1 MTGRPRPPSLQH
13 AISEAE
19 SLVAL
24 CNQERLAQCV
34 FKELTA
40 IKTEPISQQKRSN
53 KIIKIEKKD
62 LQNENK
68 VVNSE
73 KAARNNG
80 KSHSLTDTTNQQS
93 QGIRKK
99 RGRPPS
105 NAKAVSTQSL
115 SQTQLLRCLGINSEG
130 NVPTPSAMTSFLQ
143 SIQTQLSTLLTSTS
157 SNPLTNT
164 VGVSSAS
171 IKSLATSNTQGQR
184 DKAATINRSTTLQPI
199 NAINTSSTIP
209 ATHFIPL
216 KPVKTRKLTNKRR
229 QTSTKQVSPT
239 KLIQAGLGKSPDT
252 NVVQVVP
259 KAVPVRR
266 VVRPVSKRGRAVRWK
281 SVSPTI
287 VDYFKRGAGE
297 EVGGAENYYYYCVS
311 VFLTMCLL

>member
-1 MTGRPRPPSLQH
+1 M
-13 AISEAE
+13 
-19 SLVAL
+19 AL

-40 IKTEPISQQKRSN
+40 IKTELISQQKRSN
-53 KIIKIEKKD
+53 KFVKIEKKD

-73 KAARNNG
+73 KATTNNE
-80 KSHSLTDTTNQQS
+80 KSDLLTDITNQQS

-184 DKAATINRSTTLQPI
+184 DKAAINRSTTLQPI
-199 NAINTSSTIP
+199 NVINTSSTIP

-216 KPVKTRKLTNKRR
+216 KPIKTRKRTNKRR

-266 VVRPVSKRGRAVRWK
+266 VVRPVSKRGRAVCGK

-287 VDYFKRGAGE
+287 VDYFKRGGE
-297 EVGGAENYYYYCVS
+297 EVGGAEEI
-311 VFLTMCLL
+311 